1 MTSHTKA
8 SRTLKPSS
16 LSEELDI
23 MILRGYCGAKDLGTS
38 SHFISGPWPMPRR
51 KKCWRKNKENL
62 DCQDILPRITLSSA
76 DQGHRRRKWH
86 TLEDSPPKRPKQK
99 DQHSGLAMGAWW
111 RSNSRRGCHLRIKC
125 PQLTVWPH

>member
-23 MILRGYCGAKDLGTS
+23 MILRGYCRAKDLGTS

-76 DQGHRRRKWH
+76 KRDHGRGKRHVTKGSL
-86 TLEDSPPKRPKQK
+86 LEHPKGKPEG
-99 DQHSGLAMGAWW
+99 SGLTIGAW
-111 RSNSRRGCHLRIKC
+111 
-125 PQLTVWPH
+125 